1 MLFRDRLYPLLRDG
15 SVRLA
20 FRRWRKPAAKAGGR
34 QRIPGGVLAID
45 SVRTVDPDDVTEED
59 ARLAGFESCDA
70 LLADLSTQREGDIY
84 RIDLH
89 FAGPDFRAQLREDD
103 RLSEDDV
110 EGLIRRLARLDASSR
125 HGPWTDSVLRVIAD
139 NPPGTRAADLAAQ
152 LSRETQPFKLDVR
165 KLKELGLTESL
176 VVGYRLSPRGEA
188 YMKAAGLDTVEGA
201 PVARKL
207 GVAT

>member
-1 MLFRDRLYPLLRDG
+1 MLFRDSAYAGLRDG
-15 SVRLA
+15 SLRVA
-20 FRRWRKPAAKAGGR
+20 FRRWRKRAAKAGGR

-45 SVRTVDPDDVTEED
+45 RVMVVDPGDITEVD
-59 ARLAGFESCDA
+59 ARLAGFESRDA

-89 FAGPDFRAQLREDD
+89 FAGPDFREQLREDD

-110 EGLIRRLARLDASSR
+110 EGLRRRLARLDSSSR
-125 HGPWTDSVLRVIAD
+125 HGPWTQDVLRVIAA

-165 KLKELGLTESL
+165 KLKEIGLIESL
-176 VVGYRLSPRGEA
+176 MVGYRLSPRGEA
-188 YMKAAGLDTVEGA
+188 YMRGMGSQRGGESPDSST
-201 PVARKL
+201 
-207 GVAT
+207 